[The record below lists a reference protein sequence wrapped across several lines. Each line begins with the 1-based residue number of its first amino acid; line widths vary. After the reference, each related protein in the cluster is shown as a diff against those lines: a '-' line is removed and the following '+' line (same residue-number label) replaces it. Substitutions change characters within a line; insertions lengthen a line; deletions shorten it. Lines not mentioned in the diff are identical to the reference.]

1 MNRSLVSQEMPELE
15 TSVCETSDYRQDLKT
30 RDGKDKQGKV
40 LKWVCEV
47 KCESIAKNQAT
58 RVLKAE
64 QCPVV
69 SDPL

>member
-47 KCESIAKNQAT
+47 KCESIAKN
-58 RVLKAE
+58 
-64 QCPVV
+64 
-69 SDPL
+69 